1 MYTIPS
7 FSLINNNLLDLIAVF
22 NEKKMNINELI
33 SDKQSKKKMFK
44 WRLTEGPTLCRIFN
58 NVFKDTIFISTC
70 DFIDNN
76 EYTDLMI

>member
-1 MYTIPS
+1 
-7 FSLINNNLLDLIAVF
+7 
-22 NEKKMNINELI
+22 
-33 SDKQSKKKMFK
+33 MFK